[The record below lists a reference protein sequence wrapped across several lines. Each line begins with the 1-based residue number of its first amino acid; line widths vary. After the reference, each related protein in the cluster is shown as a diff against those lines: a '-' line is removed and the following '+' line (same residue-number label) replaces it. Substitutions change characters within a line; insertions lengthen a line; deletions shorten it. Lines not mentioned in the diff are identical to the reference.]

1 VTELDITML
10 LIDDDPIVRAWVR
23 LAIEGTEFRLIG
35 EAGSVQEARELLGR
49 RRPHVFLVD
58 HRLPDGLGPDFVRE
72 LRQAGDTTPALMM
85 TATPQAGLNEAARMA
100 GANGSVLKS
109 GAIPALLD
117 ALRIVRRGGES
128 FDFRHPRR
136 PSGQVPLSPR
146 EQEVLERVAAGETN
160 QQIAEA
166 LSISSETVKTLLAR
180 LNAKLGTSR
189 RAEAVAEAHRR
200 NLL

>member
-1 VTELDITML
+1 MML
-10 LIDDDPIVRAWVR
+10 VEDDPIVRAWVR
-23 LAIEGTEFRLIG
+23 LAIEGTEFRVVG
-35 EAGSVQEARELLGR
+35 EAGSIQEARELLGS
-49 RRPHVFLVD
+49 RRPQVFLVD

-72 LRQAGDTTPALMM
+72 LRQAGDTTPALLM
-85 TATPQAGLNEAARMA
+85 TATPRAGLNEATRAA

-109 GAIPALLD
+109 GAISELLD

-136 PSGQVPLSPR
+136 PGGQAPLSPR

-160 QQIAEA
+160 QQIADA
-166 LSISSETVKTLLAR
+166 LAVSSETVKTLLAR
-180 LNAKLGTSR
+180 LNTKLGTSR

-200 NLL
+200 NLLS